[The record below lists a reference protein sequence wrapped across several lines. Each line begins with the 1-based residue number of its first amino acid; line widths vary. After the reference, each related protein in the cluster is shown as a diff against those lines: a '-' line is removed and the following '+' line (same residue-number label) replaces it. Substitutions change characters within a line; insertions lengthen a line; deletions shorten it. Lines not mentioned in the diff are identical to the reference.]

1 MRAQAVDLWVD
12 PNVGGKSGV
21 GALKESHLIYMHAD
35 GLTHCTFR
43 LYLLLRPSFFFF
55 FSIFYFLP

>member
-1 MRAQAVDLWVD
+1 MDLWVD

-21 GALKESHLIYMHAD
+21 GALKESHLIYVHAD

-43 LYLLLRPSFFFF
+43 FFFF
-55 FSIFYFLP
+55 YILFLTIKGKKSTCISKLCF